1 MLERTWIG
9 ALALAAVMSASGFV
23 ARAHDETKYPD
34 LKGQWATPGVS
45 LNSPWDPA
53 KPAGRGQQAPL
64 TAEYQAIYEASLARR
79 AESGL
84 GPLSSCIPPGMPRA
98 MIAYE
103 PMEIIVMP
111 DTTYIMLAHMSESRR
126 IYTDDRKWPDDIEP
140 AFAGFSIGK
149 WEDTDGDGRFDTL
162 VVETRGMK
170 GSRTFDGSGIPM
182 HKDNQTI
189 VKERIYLDR
198 ADPSVLHNEISITD
212 NALTRAWAVKRSYRR
227 ERDVEW
233 NEYICSED
241 NRMVTIG
248 NETYRVSDDGFLT
261 PTRRGQPAP
270 DLKYFPN
277 RR

>member
-1 MLERTWIG
+1 
-9 ALALAAVMSASGFV
+9 
-23 ARAHDETKYPD
+23 
-34 LKGQWATPGVS
+34 
-45 LNSPWDPA
+45 
-53 KPAGRGQQAPL
+53 
-64 TAEYQAIYEASLARR
+64 
-79 AESGL
+79 
-84 GPLSSCIPPGMPRA
+84 
-98 MIAYE
+98 
-103 PMEIIVMP
+103 MEIIVMP
-111 DTTYIMLAHMSESRR
+111 DTTYIMLAHMSEFRR

-212 NALTRAWAVKRSYRR
+212 NALTRAWTVKRSYRR

>member
-9 ALALAAVMSASGFV
+9 ALALAAVLSATVLG

-34 LKGQWATPGVS
+34 LKGQWVTPGVA
-45 LNSPWDPA
+45 LNSPWDPT

-64 TAEYQAIYEASLARR
+64 TAEYQAIYDASLARQ
-79 AESGL
+79 ADGGL

-111 DTTYIMLAHMSESRR
+111 DTTYIMLAHMSEFRR

-140 AFAGFSIGK
+140 SFAGFSIGK

-182 HKDNQTI
+182 HQDNETV
-189 VKERIYLDR
+189 VKERISLDK
-198 ADPSVLHNEISITD
+198 ADPNLLHNEITTID
-212 NALTRAWAVKRSYRR
+212 NALTRPWTVQRSYRR
-227 ERDVEW
+227 ERHAQWSELV
-233 NEYICSED
+233 CTED
-241 NRMVTIG
+241 NRNIVIAG
-248 NETYRVSDDGFLT
+248 EIY
-261 PTRRGQPAP
+261 A
-270 DLKYFPN
+270 
-277 RR
+277 

>member
-9 ALALAAVMSASGFV
+9 ALALAAVVSASGFV

-34 LKGQWATPGVS
+34 LKGQWVTPGVS

-98 MIAYE
+98 MIA
-103 PMEIIVMP
+103 
-111 DTTYIMLAHMSESRR
+111 HMSEFRR

-170 GSRTFDGSGIPM
+170 GYRTFDGSGIPM
-182 HKDNQTI
+182 HKDNQKI
-189 VKERIYLDR
+189 VK
-198 ADPSVLHNEISITD
+198 
-212 NALTRAWAVKRSYRR
+212 
-227 ERDVEW
+227 
-233 NEYICSED
+233 
-241 NRMVTIG
+241 
-248 NETYRVSDDGFLT
+248 
-261 PTRRGQPAP
+261 
-270 DLKYFPN
+270 
-277 RR
+277 

>member
-9 ALALAAVMSASGFV
+9 ALALAAVVSASGFV

-34 LKGQWATPGVS
+34 LKGQWVTPGVS

-84 GPLSSCIPPGMPRA
+84 GPLSSCIPPGM
-98 MIAYE
+98 IAYE

-111 DTTYIMLAHMSESRR
+111 DTTYIMLAHMSEFRR

-212 NALTRAWAVKRSYRR
+212 NALTRAW
-227 ERDVEW
+227 
-233 NEYICSED
+233 
-241 NRMVTIG
+241 T
-248 NETYRVSDDGFLT
+248 
-261 PTRRGQPAP
+261 
-270 DLKYFPN
+270 
-277 RR
+277 

>member
-1 MLERTWIG
+1 MLDRTSIG
-9 ALALAAVMSASGFV
+9 TIALAAALSATIFG

-34 LKGQWATPGVS
+34 LKGQWVTPGVS
-45 LNSPWDPA
+45 INSPWDPT
-53 KPAGRGQQAPL
+53 KPAGAGQQAPL
-64 TAEYQAIYEASLARR
+64 TAEYRAIFEANLAKQAA
-79 AESGL
+79 SGL
-84 GPLSSCIPPGMPRA
+84 GPLSSCIPPGMPRS

-103 PMEIIVMP
+103 PMEIIIMP
-111 DTTYIMLAHMSESRR
+111 DTTYIMLAHMGEFRR

-140 AFAGFSIGK
+140 SFAGFSIGK

-170 GSRTFDGSGIPM
+170 GNRTFDASGIPL
-182 HKDNQTI
+182 HKDNQTV
-189 VKERIYLDR
+189 VKERIYLDK
-198 ADPSVLHNEISITD
+198 ANPANLINEITTMD
-212 NALTRAWAVKRSYRR
+212 NALAQPWTVKRSYRR
-227 ERDVEW
+227 ERDAEW
-233 NEYICSED
+233 TEYVCSED

-248 NETYRVSDDGFLT
+248 EETYRVSDDGYLT